1 MEFYELS
8 NGLSIPKI
16 GFGIHH
22 LDEGQLA
29 VDTTYEAIKAGWRL
43 LETASSF
50 FNEKSL
56 GLGIE
61 KALNENIVK
70 REDLI
75 ISTKLQDEMQGYE
88 YTHQAFQNSLEKLG
102 VDYID
107 IFAIRLP
114 LIMEEDWQTP
124 LIDSWRAMENLY
136 DEGKICV
143 LALSNFAAKHLEFLL
158 ENARIKPMIN
168 QLEIHPR
175 FHQYGLQ
182 KFCKKNN
189 ILVSSWRS
197 LEYGKI
203 CYNETIMK
211 IARKL
216 EKTPAQIVLRW
227 HIQQNR
233 LPITRTTH
241 IDRMNENLNIFD
253 FNLDENEMNII
264 NNLKDPLFKSN
275 QWPTEAIRT
284 HGGINE

>member
-16 GFGIHH
+16 GFVIHH

-197 LEYGKI
+197 LAN
-203 CYNETIMK
+203 YNTGWMHFREKFVIMK
-211 IARKL
+211 QL
-216 EKTPAQIVLRW
+216 
-227 HIQQNR
+227 
-233 LPITRTTH
+233 
-241 IDRMNENLNIFD
+241 
-253 FNLDENEMNII
+253 
-264 NNLKDPLFKSN
+264 
-275 QWPTEAIRT
+275 
-284 HGGINE
+284 